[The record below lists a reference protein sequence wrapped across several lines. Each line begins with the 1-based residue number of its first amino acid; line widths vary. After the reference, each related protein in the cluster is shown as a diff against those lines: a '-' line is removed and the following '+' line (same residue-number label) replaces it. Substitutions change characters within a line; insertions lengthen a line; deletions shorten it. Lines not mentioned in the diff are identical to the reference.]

1 MYAWIA
7 FKHIRQEGFIHSACG
22 PSTKYRESTLPDW
35 SWRIDAAYSDRK
47 SLAKRIVSEF
57 GR

>member
-1 MYAWIA
+1 MYARIA
-7 FKHIRQEGFIHSACG
+7 FKHIRQEGVTHSAYG
-22 PSTKYRESTLPDW
+22 PFTKYCESTLPDW

-47 SLAKRIVSEF
+47 SLAKRIVLEF